1 MRSITRSVST
11 GWRARGARGSRGKQY
26 KRARFRVP
34 RFSGGTMKF
43 TCGIVAD
50 RTNRGGAWHRLSRD
64 IRKPLPD
71 MFHQSYRYRTIGFRA
86 CCGAR

>member
-1 MRSITRSVST
+1 
-11 GWRARGARGSRGKQY
+11 
-26 KRARFRVP
+26 
-34 RFSGGTMKF
+34 MKF